1 MYNGATMSEKQSV
14 ISSPALEVSLETKTV
29 EIKWQRIARIGWIL
43 FAIIAAFI
51 LIGSLPGYWS
61 RWQGQFSHSNGYESP
76 PGAHMF
82 AIAGGIA
89 SLASAMLSIGLS
101 TLLFRRKF
109 SDPVAMLVS
118 YFLLIYGIVMAGP
131 LEHLEGI
138 LPGIREFAFLLQG
151 VLFATPLF
159 ALMML
164 FPSGKFVPAWT
175 RWVLILSIPWNI
187 GLIMIS
193 PFDLDV
199 LVQEPIFSGLV
210 TIFLILFS
218 LVGIYAQFYR
228 YRKVSSSSE
237 RQQTRW
243 VIYGLT
249 TWIAYSLLASIPF
262 VYLENL
268 PQGSSIPWWGPAS
281 ELGWWLSLNIFPI
294 CLTIAITQSRLWNI
308 DIVINRT
315 LVYGA
320 LTLATMAIYILIVGV
335 FGNLLDVG
343 NRSFIAFIATGLV
356 AILFQPLRERLQ
368 NGVNRLMYDERDNP
382 VSVLS
387 KLGEELEHT
396 GSPEDAL
403 ASITKTVATTLK
415 LPYVAIELGEEH
427 EITASYGIPK
437 NHLIRMPMQYQTS
450 TSGYLVVAQ
459 RSPGET
465 FQPLEIRLLENIAR
479 QAGAA
484 AHAARLTTDLLSSR
498 QQLVTTRE
506 EERRRIRRNLHDGL
520 GPQLA
525 SQTLTLT
532 AARRLLYKDP
542 ETADHLIQEAIKHAQ
557 TSTEDLRRLVY
568 DLRPPALDD
577 LGLISAMQSR
587 AHHFETEGLRITLDL
602 PDSLP
607 QLPAAVE
614 VACYM
619 IFQEA
624 LTNVVRHAG
633 ASECAVNLKVNAELE
648 LSIVDN
654 GSGIDPQH
662 PLGVGLNSM
671 RQRAEELGGKFQ
683 VRSSP
688 QQGTHLIA
696 LLPIFANRDQP

>member
-1 MYNGATMSEKQSV
+1 MSENPIFSTV
-14 ISSPALEVSLETKTV
+14 HSSSGSKEGDVKSKD
-29 EIKWQRIARIGWIL
+29 KWIRIARIGWIL
-43 FAIIAAFI
+43 IAIIAASI
-51 LIGSLPGYWS
+51 LVISLPGYWS
-61 RWQGQFSHSNGYESP
+61 RWQGQFSHSIGFESP
-76 PGAHMF
+76 PSAKFF

-89 SLASAMLSIGLS
+89 SLASALLSIGLS
-101 TLLFRRKF
+101 TLIFRRKF

-131 LEHLEGI
+131 LEHLEFI

-151 VLFATPLF
+151 VFLSTPLF
-159 ALMML
+159 ALLML
-164 FPSGKFVPAWT
+164 FPSGAFVPRWT
-175 RWVLILSIPWNI
+175 RWVLFLSIPWNI
-187 GLIMIS
+187 GLFLIS
-193 PFDLDV
+193 PFDLDA
-199 LVQEPIFSGLV
+199 LAREPIFSGLV
-210 TIFLILFS
+210 TIVLILFS

-228 YRKVSSSSE
+228 YRNVSSPSE

-249 TWIAYSLLASIPF
+249 IWIAYSLLSSIPF
-262 VYLENL
+262 MYLENL
-268 PQGSSIPWWGPAS
+268 PQGTSVPWWGPAS

-320 LTLATMAIYILIVGV
+320 LTMATMAIYILIVGA
-335 FGNLLDVG
+335 FGNLLDVS

-368 NGVNRLMYDERDNP
+368 NGVNRLMYGERDNP

-415 LPYVAIELGEEH
+415 LPYVAIELGGDH
-427 EITASYGIPK
+427 EITAAYGIPK
-437 NHLIRMPMQYQTS
+437 NQLLRLPMQYQT
-450 TSGYLVVAQ
+450 TVSGYLVIAE
-459 RSPGET
+459 RSPGEG
-465 FQPLEIRLLENIAR
+465 FQPVELQLLENIAR

-484 AHAARLTTDLLSSR
+484 AHAAKLTTDLRTSR
-498 QQLVTTRE
+498 QKLVTARE
-506 EERRRIRRNLHDGL
+506 EERRRIRRDLHDGL

-525 SQTLTLT
+525 SQTFTLT
-532 AARRLLYKDP
+532 AARRLLANEP
-542 ETADHLIQEAIKHAQ
+542 EKADQLIQEAIRHAQ
-557 TSTEDLRRLVY
+557 TSTEDLRRMVY

-577 LGLISAMQSR
+577 LGLISAMKSKAQL
-587 AHHFETEGLRITLDL
+587 FESEELELELDL
-602 PDSLP
+602 PISLP
-607 QLPAAVE
+607 QLPAAME

-624 LTNVVRHAG
+624 LTNVARHAK
-633 ASECAVNLKVNAELE
+633 ASLCQVSLKVQTELE
-648 LSIVDN
+648 LRIEDN
-654 GSGIDPQH
+654 GIGIDPHAQV
-662 PLGVGLNSM
+662 GVGLNSM
-671 RQRAEELGGKFQ
+671 RQRTEELGGMF
-683 VRSSP
+683 RIHPSP
-688 QQGTHLIA
+688 QKGTLLIVT
-696 LLPIFANRDQP
+696 LPLFSEEELE